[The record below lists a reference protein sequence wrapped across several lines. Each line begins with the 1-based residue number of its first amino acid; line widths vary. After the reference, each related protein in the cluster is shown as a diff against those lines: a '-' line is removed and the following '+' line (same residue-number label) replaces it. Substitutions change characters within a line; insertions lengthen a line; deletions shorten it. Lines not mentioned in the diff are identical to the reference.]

1 MAGMKALAR
10 KTAKSEKTS
19 APKATK
25 MKTTTT
31 KASPT
36 PHVSH
41 DDIAARSYELY
52 LARGCEHGHAEADWL
67 QAESQLNGR

>member
-25 MKTTTT
+25 MKATTL
-31 KASPT
+31 SPAR
-36 PHVSH
+36 HVSH
-41 DDIAARSYELY
+41 DDIAVRSFELY
-52 LARGCEHGHAEADWL
+52 LARGGEHGHAEADWL
-67 QAESQLNGR
+67 QAEAELNGR